1 MRWLLVLLLVASQA
15 AADPL
20 PTIDSTFPPGIRV
33 NGALVAK
40 GAVKSVKVEEGEVT
54 WVTIVVLEDYERAFT
69 LDVPPGTHVVG
80 MAFDDGSGP
89 KWAARL
95 PRWDAASDFYHV
107 QTRALAEP
115 AGSSYGEDHYMVRTY
130 DSGTFSFALCATCE
144 GIDAETSLV
153 LEPKHRA
160 ADFNSSPD
168 AVMWLPYLDKA
179 IIRRVVQFQMLQ
191 FRRCLMVVAQRD
203 RVDGNVQLDFLI
215 RPDGT
220 TTDMTVETAPQL
232 ASAHDCLVDVI
243 ATLEF
248 PATATQT
255 EVHYPLTFKLDR

>member
-1 MRWLLVLLLVASQA
+1 MRGLLVLLLVSQA

-20 PTIDSTFPPGIRV
+20 PTIDSTFPTGIRV
-33 NGALVAK
+33 QGLMMAK
-40 GAVKSVKVEEGEVT
+40 GAVRSLTVDEGEIT
-54 WVTIVVLEDYERAFT
+54 WVTIVVASDYERSFT

-80 MAFDDGSGP
+80 MAVDDGTGP
-89 KWAARL
+89 KWATRF
-95 PRWDAASDFYHV
+95 PRWDAASDFYHAE
-107 QTRALAEP
+107 TRALAEP

-130 DSGTFSFALCATCE
+130 DGGTFSFALCATCE

-160 ADFNSSPD
+160 VSFERAPD
-168 AVMWLPYLDKA
+168 SVMWPPDIDKA

-191 FRRCLMVVAQRD
+191 FRRCLMLVAQRD

-220 TTDMTVETAPQL
+220 TTNTTVETASQL
-232 ASAHDCLVDVI
+232 ASAHDCLADVV

-255 EVHYPLTFKLDR
+255 EVHYPLKFKLDR